1 MNFKC
6 SLCDYSTPLKHNAYL
21 HINKKKKC
29 GEGIPYIIDVK
40 IDINCEFCKKPF
52 ATLRN
57 LNKHLIICKV
67 KKINLEQEN
76 KILKEK
82 LAIAEALNNK
92 PTTINTNNIAQQ
104 NIINVHLTA
113 YNNPNLKDAEKYYK
127 EAVKKIFMAVPTL
140 IEKIHFNENNPE
152 NHNLV
157 IKNARTKIAKVF
169 NGKKW
174 TSINEE
180 QLLDEL
186 VDTYENLLND
196 YAMENNPKY
205 ITKMNIIKD
214 RDTEEK
220 VNEDLKTEVK
230 KVLYDNRSIIK
241 IKN

>member
-1 MNFKC
+1 MNFGC
-6 SLCDYSTPLKHNAYL
+6 SLCNYTTSLKHNANL
-21 HINKKKKC
+21 HINKKNKC
-29 GEGIPYIIDVK
+29 GEGVSVITELK
-40 IDINCEFCKKPF
+40 IDISCEFCKKSF
-52 ATLRN
+52 ATKRN
-57 LNKHLIICKV
+57 LGKHLGICKV

-76 KILKEK
+76 KVLKEK

-140 IEKIHFNENNPE
+140 IEKIHFNENSPE

-157 IKNARTKIAKVF
+157 IKNARTKLAKVF

-174 TSINEE
+174 TTMDEE
-180 QLLDEL
+180 KLLDEL
-186 VDTYENLLND
+186 VDTYENLLKD
-196 YAMENNPKY
+196 YAMENSPKY

-230 KVLYDNRSIIK
+230 KVLYDNRGIIK
-241 IKN
+241 IK